1 MSAARGGG
9 GEVAVGSD
17 NEEEEAS
24 YNYGYGEN
32 GYEMEGYM
40 YAANNDR
47 TRQCCI
53 RYQEEAKF

>member
-1 MSAARGGG
+1 MSAARG

-32 GYEMEGYM
+32 GYEMEDYM
-40 YAANNDR
+40 IAADNDR
-47 TRQCCI
+47 MRQCCI